1 MAKLWFSWFEYY
13 HAYRSGNT
21 FNECLLWCW
30 SKICGS
36 LDEILSLTMGSY
48 ESKILNKFQGSR
60 LRRPSILN
68 TRYFRFGRK
77 FRLSVRPSGRDF
89 YEGNISA
96 LEANFGVR
104 KRRYASNIY
113 NTENKLYILKL
124 NGFERFPGKLFT
136 STIVKRDISYT
147 SISTQNVIYRKK
159 A

>member
-1 MAKLWFSWFEYY
+1 MQGIWQ
-13 HAYRSGNT
+13 R
-21 FNECLLWCW
+21 
-30 SKICGS
+30 
-36 LDEILSLTMGSY
+36 
-48 ESKILNKFQGSR
+48 QGSR

-96 LEANFGVR
+96 LEANFGGT

-159 A
+159 G

>member
-1 MAKLWFSWFEYY
+1 MYSKQ
-13 HAYRSGNT
+13 NVT
-21 FNECLLWCW
+21 FTNEESTLL
-30 SKICGS
+30 
-36 LDEILSLTMGSY
+36 LSLAYLRGEESTMFH
-48 ESKILNKFQGSR
+48 ILIILLHLMVLRVLQCCIQYQGSR

-77 FRLSVRPSGRDF
+77 FRLSVCPSGRDF

-113 NTENKLYILKL
+113 NTENKLYILKI